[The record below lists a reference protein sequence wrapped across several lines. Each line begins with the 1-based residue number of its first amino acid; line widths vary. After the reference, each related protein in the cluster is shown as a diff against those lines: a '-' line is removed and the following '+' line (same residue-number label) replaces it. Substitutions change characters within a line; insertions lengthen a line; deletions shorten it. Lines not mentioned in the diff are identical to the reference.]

1 MENFGDVLY
10 PVVLK
15 KFAIECGAEISDH
28 YAFLDGQA
36 PMGAG
41 YVTKPVSD
49 LFRQTGPKE
58 TIVVGGGDIIRLDDD
73 VVAGHYHA
81 FFEKPAISFAR
92 RDYWSPP
99 KKSPLK
105 LFQEKMMPPVHGAF
119 LLSHENCPRA
129 ETVGYFSAGVPL
141 DFNEKDHSLV
151 RSIFD
156 LARYIYVRD
165 RISADK
171 LKNTGVSSHIVAAP
185 DFLIGISKYF
195 EKNCLRQQAESSL
208 LEAGHDPKNP
218 YLCFQISAAGLN
230 HLGVIGSALR
240 DFSRRQS
247 LKVLLLPLGFCHHDR
262 EVLQKLSAMSGSEFK
277 FVNVSTIEQMLA
289 VIAHAAMFVGISM
302 HGNIVAR
309 SYGVPHLFG
318 PLPGVDKI
326 QGAMEMLRARPVHR
340 LDRWD
345 GLTPALDALADV
357 SPDELI
363 ATSQRAFSESV
374 DAARAMMQAISD
386 H

>member
-1 MENFGDVLY
+1 
-10 PVVLK
+10 
-15 KFAIECGAEISDH
+15 
-28 YAFLDGQA
+28 
-36 PMGAG
+36 
-41 YVTKPVSD
+41 
-49 LFRQTGPKE
+49 
-58 TIVVGGGDIIRLDDD
+58 
-73 VVAGHYHA
+73 
-81 FFEKPAISFAR
+81 
-92 RDYWSPP
+92 
-99 KKSPLK
+99 
-105 LFQEKMMPPVHGAF
+105 MPPMHGAF

-129 ETVGYFSAGVPL
+129 EATAYFSVGVPF
-141 DFNEKDHSLV
+141 DFGEKQHSLV
-151 RSIFD
+151 RSVFN
-156 LARYIYVRD
+156 LAKYIYVRD
-165 RISADK
+165 RISAEK
-171 LKNTGVSSHIVAAP
+171 LKKTGISSHIVVAP

-195 EKNCLRQQAESSL
+195 EKSRLRQQAESL
-208 LEAGHDPKNP
+208 QLTADHDPKNP
-218 YLCFQISAAGLN
+218 YLCFQISVAGMN
-230 HLGVIGSALR
+230 HLGIIGSALR
-240 DFSRRQS
+240 DFSRRQG

-262 EVLQKLSAMSGSEFK
+262 EVLQKFSAMSGSEFK